1 MLIRHKLLAGSI
13 SLLIAALLVL
23 FVIIQYFVTPVI
35 RQQSILNAE
44 LKAQSTGEIVAKEL
58 AKTAVLT
65 KNLASL
71 AEILPLETS
80 QFISQLEPLIASG
93 TGVAGGGIW
102 PEPNKLIA
110 GEDKSSLFW
119 AKSSPG
125 RFELLDDYNAPS
137 SSPYQQESWYQ
148 DAKGTEP
155 GECVWSAV
163 YTDTVSNTQMVTCS
177 VEIEREGSFW
187 GVATIDV
194 ELAGL
199 DGLLMEENKT
209 SGSFGFIVDQSEQ
222 LVSIPMLRS
231 ENLSMQTLQDV
242 ARNDASLKPFVT
254 ALNRNDDKPV
264 ELGEGVITDDSS
276 ILVTYT
282 LPEQG
287 WRSGIILPASVAM
300 QSVYTLTKA
309 LYASFVSL
317 IVVFVAILLL
327 AGNRL
332 LNQIKSTTTQ
342 VKMLSE
348 GNMDNKLDVK
358 SKDEMGQL
366 CSAINDY
373 GDNLV
378 DILSKVQN
386 EAEKVKDNAESINQL
401 SMSATKRASLLMDE
415 NHTLATAINEMSATA
430 TDVSQNVVSVA
441 NITENSAEL
450 VNGGFELIESSGESI
465 NQLFTNLSDASKT
478 IEQLSQDSQEVGS
491 VLDVIMNISEQTNL
505 LALNAAIEA
514 ARAGEYG
521 RGFAVVADEV
531 RTLASRTQK
540 STVEIE
546 TMIKKLQGAA
556 KDGVGV
562 IDNCRELSQ
571 TVNER
576 SNNTRTQYESIVT
589 AFNDIRDRAT
599 SIAAATE
606 EQAKVTESVDELAER
621 IRHISNKNAEDAEVF
636 NSVSQESMDQ
646 AQRLYA
652 ISQKGQ

>member
-1 MLIRHKLLAGSI
+1 MLIRHKLLAGGL
-13 SLLIAALLVL
+13 SLLVAALLIL
-23 FVIIQYFVTPVI
+23 FVVIQYFATPVI
-35 RQQSILNAE
+35 RQQSIQNAE
-44 LKAQSTGEIVAKEL
+44 LQAQTTGESIAKEL

-71 AEILPLETS
+71 AQILPIDTS

-110 GEDKSSLFW
+110 GQDKASLFW
-119 AKSSPG
+119 AKAGPN
-125 RFELLDDYNAPS
+125 RFELLDDYNSAA

-148 DAKGTEP
+148 DAKGTPP

-163 YTDTVSNTQMVTCS
+163 YTDPVSNIQMVTCS
-177 VEIEREGSFW
+177 VEIERDGQFW

-199 DGLLMEENKT
+199 DGLLTEENKA
-209 SGSFGFIVDQSEQ
+209 SSSFGFIVDQSQQ
-222 LVSIPMLRS
+222 LISMPMLRS
-231 ENLSMQTLQDV
+231 ENLSMQTLDQV
-242 ARNDASLKPFVT
+242 AQSDRTLQPFVN
-254 ALNRNDDKPV
+254 ALNKKDNQPI
-264 ELGEGVITDDSS
+264 ELEEGVIADDSS

-287 WRSGIILPASVAM
+287 WRTGIILPASVAM
-300 QSVYTLTKA
+300 ASVYSLTKA
-309 LYASFVSL
+309 LYSSLVTL
-317 IVVFVAILLL
+317 IVVFVIVLLF

-332 LNQIKSTTTQ
+332 IAQLQSTTKQ
-342 VKMLSE
+342 VRKLVD
-348 GNMDNKLDVK
+348 GNIDNKLEVR
-358 SKDEMGQL
+358 SKDEMGEL

-378 DILSKVQN
+378 DILFKVQN
-386 EAEKVKDNAESINQL
+386 EAEKVKNNAESINQL
-401 SMSATKRASLLMDE
+401 SSSSSSRASLLMDE
-415 NHTLATAINEMSATA
+415 NHTLATAINEMAATA
-430 TDVSQNVVSVA
+430 TDVSQNVISVA
-441 NITENSAEL
+441 NITEQSAEM
-450 VNGGFELIESSGESI
+450 VNSGFKLIESSGQSI
-465 NQLFTNLSDASKT
+465 NQLFTNLSDASGAVEK
-478 IEQLSQDSQEVGS
+478 LSQDSQEVGS

-514 ARAGEYG
+514 ARAGESG

-540 STVEIE
+540 SAVEIE
-546 TMIKKLQGAA
+546 SMIKKLQEAA
-556 KDGVGV
+556 KDGVSV
-562 IDNCRELSQ
+562 IDGCRELSEK
-571 TVNER
+571 VNER
-576 SNNTRTQYESIVT
+576 SEETRIQYEEIVI

-606 EQAKVTESVDELAER
+606 QQAKVTDSVDELAER
-621 IRHISNKNAEDAEVF
+621 IRHISNKNVEDAEVF
-636 NSVSQESMDQ
+636 SSVSSESMDQ

-652 ISQKGQ
+652 ISQKG

>member
-1 MLIRHKLLAGSI
+1 MLIRHKLLAGSL

-23 FVIIQYFVTPVI
+23 FIVIQYFATPVI
-35 RQQSILNAE
+35 REQSISNAE

-71 AEILPLETS
+71 AEILPLEPS

-93 TGVAGGGIW
+93 SGVAGGGIW
-102 PEPNKLIA
+102 PEPNKFIA
-110 GEDKSSLFW
+110 NKDKASLFW
-119 AKSSPG
+119 AKAGPG
-125 RFELLDDYNAPS
+125 RFELLDDYNEPS
-137 SSPYQQESWYQ
+137 SSPYQQEGWYKE
-148 DAKGTEP
+148 AKGTAP
-155 GECVWSAV
+155 GQCVWSAV
-163 YTDTVSNTQMVTCS
+163 YTDPVSNIQMVTCS

-199 DGLLMEENKT
+199 DELLTKENKS
-209 SGSFGFIVDQSEQ
+209 SGSYGFIVDQSDQ
-222 LVSIPMLRS
+222 LISMPMLRS
-231 ENLSMQTLQDV
+231 ENLSMKTLQDV
-242 ARNDASLKPFVT
+242 GREDSSLQPFVK
-254 ALNRNDDKPV
+254 ALGQADGKHV
-264 ELGEGVITDDSS
+264 ELEDGVIAGDSS

-287 WRSGIILPASVAM
+287 WRSGIVLPASVAM

-309 LYASFVSL
+309 LYISLVSL
-317 IVVFVAILLL
+317 IVVFVGILLL

-332 LNQIKSTTTQ
+332 LNQIKSTTSQ
-342 VKMLSE
+342 VKTLSE
-348 GNMDNKLDVK
+348 GNIDNKLDVK
-358 SKDEMGQL
+358 SQDEMGQL

-378 DILSKVQN
+378 DILFQVQN

-401 SMSATKRASLLMDE
+401 STSATERASLLMDE
-415 NHTLATAINEMSATA
+415 NHTLATAINEMAATA

-441 NITENSAEL
+441 TITEESADL
-450 VNGGFELIESSGESI
+450 VNSGFELIDSSGKSI
-465 NQLFTNLSDASKT
+465 NQLFINLNEASKA
-478 IEQLSQDSQEVGS
+478 IEKLSQDSQEVGS

-514 ARAGEYG
+514 ARAGESG

-540 STVEIE
+540 SAVEIE
-546 TMIKKLQGAA
+546 TMIKQLQSAA
-556 KDGVGV
+556 KEGVGV
-562 IDNCRELSQ
+562 IDGCRELSQ
-571 TVNER
+571 TVNDGADN
-576 SNNTRTQYESIVT
+576 SRTQYEDIVN

-599 SIAAATE
+599 SIATATE
-606 EQAKVTESVDELAER
+606 EQAKVTDSVDELAER

-636 NSVSQESMDQ
+636 NSVSQESMNQ
-646 AQRLYA
+646 VERLYA
-652 ISQKGQ
+652 ISRKS